1 MSTLPFL
8 SRTCHQRT
16 ILCCFTV
23 NSFCPFHNHILSFS
37 FYIIALYTAARHL
50 PPAVTTRSP
59 TIATTAAATALF
71 HHHMVAS
78 SSPPSFPL

>member
-23 NSFCPFHNHILSFS
+23 NSFCPFHPPRLSFS
-37 FYIIALYTAARHL
+37 FYIIALYTTARHL
-50 PPAVTTRSP
+50 PAVTTRNP